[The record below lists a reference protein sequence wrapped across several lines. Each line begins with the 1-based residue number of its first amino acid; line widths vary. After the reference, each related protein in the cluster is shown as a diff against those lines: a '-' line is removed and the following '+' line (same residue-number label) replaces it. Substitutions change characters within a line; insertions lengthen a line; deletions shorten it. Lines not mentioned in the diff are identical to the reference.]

1 MTKNT
6 YIVTAQFERS
16 RSDRKVETWTGK
28 GRNLRTA
35 MRAAASVIMNRRNV
49 KRFRHERVTF
59 FIEKVP
65 EAKPTK

>member
-6 YIVTAQFERS
+6 YIVTAQFERA
-16 RSDRKVETWTGK
+16 RTERKVETWTGQ
-28 GRNLRTA
+28 GRNMRLA
-35 MRAAASVIMNRRNV
+35 VRAACSVIMNRRNV

-65 EAKPTK
+65 AK